1 MKKLS
6 PIGVYRRLFKLIWA
20 AIPGIFLVYS
30 VLGIVHGLSH
40 AVVTVAFQRFFDA
53 VNAVVVGQAAAR
65 AMYWSLAFLG
75 GVIIASEILN
85 GVHNFMT
92 QQLDERM
99 RGHLGVRIHAKAAK
113 IDPVTF
119 EHPDFL
125 DEINKANEGAI
136 SSLFLALIGNT
147 IFTFYTPYFLFMT
160 WYLYLLKPVLALSVL
175 LVFLPVAL
183 TQLTRSAVY
192 AKLEDESAPL
202 RREFNYYERCLC
214 DREYFKETRQ
224 LGAYNFFQDL
234 YLTTLDALQ
243 KKRWTAEFRTGLL
256 ELGMKFITLAG
267 YGGVLFLL
275 ITALLRGEISVGSFA
290 AVFASIGMMFN
301 IMEEIIVRHFGAISK
316 GMGTVRNFL
325 DFLDRP
331 ERGGELIEVN
341 PGDGIVVRNASF
353 TYPGATTPS
362 LRKINLELISG
373 ETLAIV
379 GHNGAGKTT
388 LVRLLTG
395 LYFPTDG
402 DVFIGEHNTKEI
414 APEALFKGISG
425 VFQKF
430 QRYQMTLEENVT
442 ISDLEHGKKDRLTE
456 ALDKAD
462 VSLDKVTFPQGL
474 DTMLSREFDGV
485 DLSGGQWQR
494 VAIARGF
501 YRQHDLIVLDE
512 PTAAID
518 PLQETRIYRQFEEMS
533 RGKTAILVTHR
544 LGSAR
549 VADRIVVMDQGEIV
563 AIGTH
568 DELVRG
574 GGKYQEMY
582 EAQAQWYVS

>member
-20 AIPGIFLVYS
+20 AIPGLFFAYS
-30 VLGIVHGLSH
+30 LMGVVHGLFH
-40 AVVTVAFQRFFDA
+40 AVTTFAFQRFFDA
-53 VNAVVVGQAAAR
+53 VSAVVGGQWQVHAV
-65 AMYWSLAFLG
+65 YWSLAFLG
-75 GVIIASEILN
+75 GVIILREIIN
-85 GVHNFMT
+85 GVHNFT
-92 QQLDERM
+92 AQEVIERM
-99 RGHLGVRIHAKAAK
+99 RGHLGVRIHAKATR
-113 IDPVTF
+113 IDPIAF

-125 DEINKANEGAI
+125 DEINKANEGAVN
-136 SSLFLALIGNT
+136 SLYLTLIGNMV
-147 IFTFYTPYFLFMT
+147 FMFYTPYFLFMG
-160 WYLYLLKPVLALSVL
+160 WYLYTLKPILALSVL
-175 LVFLPVAL
+175 LIYVPVAI
-183 TQLTRSAVY
+183 TQLVRSTVY

-202 RREFNYYERCLC
+202 RREFDYYERCLC

-224 LGAYNFFQDL
+224 LGAYAYFRDL
-234 YLTTLDALQ
+234 YFSVLNALQ
-243 KKRWTAEFRTGLL
+243 AKRWTAEFRTGLL
-256 ELGMKFITLAG
+256 ELGMQLITLAG
-267 YGGVLFLL
+267 YGGVLYLL
-275 ITALLRGEISVGSFA
+275 ITALLQGEISVGGFA

-301 IMEEIIVRHFGAISK
+301 IAEEVIVRHFGSISK
-316 GMGTVRNFL
+316 NMGTVRNFL
-325 DFLDRP
+325 NFLERP
-331 ERGGELIEVN
+331 ERVGKFVEVN
-341 PGDGIVVRNASF
+341 PGEGVVVRNASF
-353 TYPGATTPS
+353 TYPGATEPS
-362 LRKINLELISG
+362 LRNVNLQLHPG

-379 GHNGAGKTT
+379 GHNGAGKST

-395 LYFPTDG
+395 LYLPTEG
-402 DVFIGEHNTKEI
+402 DVFIGEHNTKGI

-518 PLQETRIYRQFEEMS
+518 PLEETRIYRQFEEMS